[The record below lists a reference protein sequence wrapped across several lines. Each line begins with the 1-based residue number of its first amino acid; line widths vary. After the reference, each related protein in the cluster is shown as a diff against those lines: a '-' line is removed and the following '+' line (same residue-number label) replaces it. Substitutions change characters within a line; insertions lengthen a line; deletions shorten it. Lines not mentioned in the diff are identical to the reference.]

1 MRDSLKAVAEARRK
15 ALEQMRL
22 DSLERA
28 RLDSLESVRLDSL
41 ATADSLKRVK
51 DSLAAVLDSAEMSE
65 ILIDSLVNTLDS
77 IDIFEEKDEFI
88 DKLEEFTAEQRM
100 GILSQ
105 LREDLDNTKK
115 AIRQKGTDR
124 TRKKELRLQKREL
137 KRQIRIVRKSIR

>member
-1 MRDSLKAVAEARRK
+1 M
-15 ALEQMRL
+15 
-22 DSLERA
+22 
-28 RLDSLESVRLDSL
+28 
-41 ATADSLKRVK
+41 
-51 DSLAAVLDSAEMSE
+51 
-65 ILIDSLVNTLDS
+65 IILDS
-77 IDIFEEKDEFI
+77 IDIFQEKDEFI